1 VSRPVP
7 KIRKRKKDEPQGSVR
22 GSSGLFAADAKWTL
36 IVPEQRKQKDD
47 RQGNSEQP
55 EQKSTTKA
63 HVYLLS

>member
-1 VSRPVP
+1 MVSLF
-7 KIRKRKKDEPQGSVR
+7 
-22 GSSGLFAADAKWTL
+22 GLLHLTILVGPIADLRFAADAKWTL